1 MPKSNYTCYDNHNAE
16 QRLLQKYY
24 MNYVI
29 GFFLHH
35 INPVKVKF
43 SLFWRYEEVIY
54 WCIMNVSPVLIN
66 K

>member
-29 GFFLHH
+29 GFFPPYKSSKGSIFIILK
-35 INPVKVKF
+35 IWGSYLLMYNECK
-43 SLFWRYEEVIY
+43 S
-54 WCIMNVSPVLIN
+54 SIN

>member
-16 QRLLQKYY
+16 QRLLQKILHELC
-24 MNYVI
+24 NR
-29 GFFLHH
+29 FFFHH
-35 INPVKVKF
+35 KNPVKVKF
-43 SLFWRYEEVIY
+43 SLFRRYEEVIY